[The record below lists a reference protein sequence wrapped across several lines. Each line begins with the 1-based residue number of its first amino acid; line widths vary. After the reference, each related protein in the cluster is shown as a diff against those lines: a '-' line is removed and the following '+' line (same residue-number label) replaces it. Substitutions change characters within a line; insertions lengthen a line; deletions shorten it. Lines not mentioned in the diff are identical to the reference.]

1 MYSEVKMKISE
12 NYKVAIIGY
21 GYVGKA
27 YHKMF
32 PDAVIYDEPQ
42 IEQALGDEAGNEIE
56 KQRYIVNQSDLAIIC
71 VPTDILYKNRGYPD
85 EDGKDVFNKE
95 LDMSIVEEVISW
107 LETPLILIKSALQP
121 GTVDRLVKET
131 GKNIAVSVE
140 MVGEGKYYVPD
151 WKYPNAT
158 DPRKH
163 NFLIVGGEEETTKRC
178 ADFLWAKM
186 SPDINIHLTSAI
198 EAEITKMMENTWG
211 AIKVSFANVIY
222 DICEKYGANYTKVLQ
237 AWGSDGRTEKMHMRV
252 LPYKRGW
259 KSKCFDKDVP
269 ALGALDESGLINKIV
284 QVNERHLK
292 ENG

>member
-1 MYSEVKMKISE
+1 M
-12 NYKVAIIGY
+12 KVAIIGY

-32 PDAVIYDEPQ
+32 PDAYTHDEPL
-42 IEQALGDEAGNEIE
+42 IETQLGKEHITPSRE
-56 KQRYIVNQSDLAIIC
+56 QVNKCDLAIVC
-71 VPTDILYKNRGYPD
+71 VPTDLQ
-85 EDGKDVFNKE
+85 DGK
-95 LDMSIVEEVISW
+95 LDMSIVEEVIGW

-131 GKNIAVSVE
+131 GKKIAVSVE

-163 NFLIVGGEEETTKRC
+163 DFLIVGGEDETARRC
-178 ADFLWAKM
+178 ADFLWDKM
-186 SPDINIHLTSAI
+186 SPDINIHLTTAI
-198 EAEITKMMENTWG
+198 EAEITKLMENTWG
-211 AIKVSFANVIY
+211 AMKVTFANVMY
-222 DICEKYGANYTKVLQ
+222 DICQDLEANYTRVLQ

-252 LPYKRGW
+252 TPNKRGW

-269 ALGALDESGLINKIV
+269 ALSSLDKSGLIKAVIK
-284 QVNERHLK
+284 VNGKHL
-292 ENG
+292 NA